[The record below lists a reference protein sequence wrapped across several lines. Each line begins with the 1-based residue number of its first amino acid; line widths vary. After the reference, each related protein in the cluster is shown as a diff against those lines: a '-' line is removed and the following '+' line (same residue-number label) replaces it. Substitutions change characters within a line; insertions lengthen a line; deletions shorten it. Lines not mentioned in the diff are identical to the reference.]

1 MTAEVQQVHEESGLT
16 GIVELLSRRMMSFAI
31 IVFVVIIFV
40 QHIVTSKNYNLIL
53 PALIFSVVIV
63 LIFAAFSG
71 QKENYSSSSSS
82 TAGIVIASP
91 SNNSDK
97 LSSIDEVE
105 TTIPDPIQSG
115 YDIPLM

>member
-71 QKENYSSSSSS
+71 QKENYSSSSS